1 MRTKGII
8 WVLIVVFFLFS
19 SVAQSLAFSIGEER
33 AIGEKLLYSVRS
45 TFNLVEDPDIVQYI
59 NNLGQTVLEVTGIQF
74 FNYHFYV
81 INNKAFNAFA
91 APSGLIFFYSGL
103 IATMDSEDELV
114 SVMAHEIGHI
124 VKRHLAARVEK
135 GKYSSIASLGLALA
149 AIAFGGAAAPA
160 LLAGALATGQSINL
174 HFSRQHEEEA
184 DLLAYGWMKK
194 MKRNPEAQAKM
205 LESMRRIARYRSD
218 QLPQY
223 LLTHPNPEGR
233 LHYIESL
240 LDIDETSNK
249 KNSVVTDDFDFLR
262 FKYRILS
269 KVKDI
274 QLFKTFLL
282 RKIGD
287 KNATHFSKDMAL
299 FGLSQVA
306 RVENDRKESL
316 ELIQKVIVAFPQKN
330 ILKTD
335 LAIIE
340 GESGHF
346 DIAERTFKKALKT
359 DNEDMYAAFNLA
371 TLLRKIGKTSEA
383 EKYFKIVESQLPEY
397 SQVYFELGKI
407 ASDNKQQ
414 GKAQF
419 YLGKFDLYEG
429 KLKLAETNFRNAM
442 RHANTPEAIKKE
454 SKVLLAKI
462 KKMRS

>member
-1 MRTKGII
+1 
-8 WVLIVVFFLFS
+8 
-19 SVAQSLAFSIGEER
+19 
-33 AIGEKLLYSVRS
+33 
-45 TFNLVEDPDIVQYI
+45 
-59 NNLGQTVLEVTGIQF
+59 
-74 FNYHFYV
+74 
-81 INNKAFNAFA
+81 
-91 APSGLIFFYSGL
+91 
-103 IATMDSEDELV
+103 
-114 SVMAHEIGHI
+114 MAHEIGHI
-124 VKRHLAARVEK
+124 VKRHLSERVEK
-135 GKYSSIASLGLALA
+135 GKYSTITSLGLALA
-149 AIAFGGAAAPA
+149 AIAFGGAVTPV

-184 DLLAYGWMKK
+184 DLLAYGWMQK

-240 LDIDETSNK
+240 LDMDAKSNE
-249 KNSVVTDDFDFLR
+249 KNSVVTDDFEFLR

-282 RKIGD
+282 RKVG
-287 KNATHFSKDMAL
+287 NTNTSEFSKNMAL

-306 RVENDRKESL
+306 RVENDRRESL
-316 ELIQKVIVAFPQKN
+316 ELIQKVIAAFPQKN

-346 DIAERTFKKALKT
+346 DVAEKIFKEALKK
-359 DNEDMYAAFNLA
+359 DSEDMYAAFNLA
-371 TLLRKIGKTSEA
+371 TLLRKIGKTNEA
-383 EKYFKIVESQLPEY
+383 EKYFKRVGSQLPEY

-429 KLKLAETNFRNAM
+429 KLKLAEINFKNAL
-442 RHANTPEAIKKE
+442 RHAKTPDALKKE
-454 SKVLLAKI
+454 SKVLIEKI
-462 KKMRS
+462 KKMKS